1 MDVDAKPKQTKAAT
15 GPKAQP
21 KKEPMTPEE
30 KARMEA
36 RIRAKV
42 ACDKAA
48 YDVQMLLI
56 EPGISDE
63 ALKCA
68 AEVLQPHHYNDIVE
82 ERALDGLCGFPSCS
96 AVAPAK
102 GQGKKLHISLS
113 AHKVYD
119 ISTLHNFCGREC
131 AAHSRRYAETLQ
143 STSLF
148 LRTGSSDAAVK
159 AVAAVKAAIAGAP
172 AAAEAAASIAAMDIS
187 DAAASASDATTA
199 AAAATTAAMPATTAA
214 MPPPLAP
221 CPDHPAPATATPS
234 ADCPAAPPFGAG
246 HTFGDVV
253 ERPSRE
259 APNLAFP
266 SPASFGTIEGY
277 QGAFSSRGATTAAE
291 DGGTQQR
298 RAIATAKALS
308 GSRPPAAFAYGDT
321 STSSRA
327 AADGGAG
334 GSGSRNATVKGTV
347 AQSAASPAAYQAN

>member
-15 GPKAQP
+15 GPKVQT

-63 ALKCA
+63 ALRCA

-96 AVAPAK
+96 AVAPSK

-131 AAHSRRYAETLQ
+131 AAQSRRYAETLQ

-187 DAAASASDATTA
+187 DSAASASDATTVA
-199 AAAATTAAMPATTAA
+199 AAIPTTAA

-221 CPDHPAPATATPS
+221 C
-234 ADCPAAPPFGAG
+234 
-246 HTFGDVV
+246 
-253 ERPSRE
+253 
-259 APNLAFP
+259 
-266 SPASFGTIEGY
+266 SPLGTYGRASVGW
-277 QGAFSSRGATTAAE
+277 SSRCAALRRRPHLWRR
-291 DGGTQQR
+291 R
-298 RAIATAKALS
+298 RAAVARGAQPRLPVAGELWHHRGLS
-308 GSRPPAAFAYGDT
+308 RCLLLLQCH
-321 STSSRA
+321 
-327 AADGGAG
+327 
-334 GSGSRNATVKGTV
+334 
-347 AQSAASPAAYQAN
+347 QSY